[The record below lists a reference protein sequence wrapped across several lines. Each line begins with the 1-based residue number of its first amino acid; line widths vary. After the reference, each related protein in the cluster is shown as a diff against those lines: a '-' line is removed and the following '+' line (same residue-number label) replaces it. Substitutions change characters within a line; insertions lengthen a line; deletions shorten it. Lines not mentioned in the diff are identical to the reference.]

1 MGIAP
6 KQRDPD
12 STGPLQPFSFH
23 STSEVVSVSFV
34 DAVQS
39 NDRRDALLAL
49 RDKIAATIDGTDSG
63 RDIAALSKRL
73 MEVMREI
80 DALPDP
86 GASEDPVEAMRRKRA
101 K

>member
-1 MGIAP
+1 M
-6 KQRDPD
+6 
-12 STGPLQPFSFH
+12 TF
-23 STSEVVSVSFV
+23 T
-34 DAVQS
+34 DAVKS
-39 NDRRDALLAL
+39 NDRRDALVAL

-86 GASEDPVEAMRRKRA
+86 QAEDDPVEAARKRRGA
-101 K
+101 

>member
-1 MGIAP
+1 M
-6 KQRDPD
+6 
-12 STGPLQPFSFH
+12 
-23 STSEVVSVSFV
+23 SFV

-39 NDRRDALLAL
+39 NDRRDAPLAL

-86 GASEDPVEAMRRKRA
+86 EAGASPLDAAKRKRGGV
-101 K
+101 

>member
-1 MGIAP
+1 MTFA
-6 KQRDPD
+6 
-12 STGPLQPFSFH
+12 
-23 STSEVVSVSFV
+23 E
-34 DAVQS
+34 AVRS
-39 NDRRDALLAL
+39 NDRRDALVAL

-86 GASEDPVEAMRRKRA
+86 EAEADPVEAARRKRGGA
-101 K
+101 

>member
-1 MGIAP
+1 MTFA
-6 KQRDPD
+6 
-12 STGPLQPFSFH
+12 
-23 STSEVVSVSFV
+23 E
-34 DAVQS
+34 AVRS
-39 NDRRDALLAL
+39 SDRRDALIAL

-86 GASEDPVEAMRRKRA
+86 GESDDPVEAARRKRA

>member
-1 MGIAP
+1 MTFVEA
-6 KQRDPD
+6 
-12 STGPLQPFSFH
+12 
-23 STSEVVSVSFV
+23 VS
-34 DAVQS
+34 S
-39 NDRRDALLAL
+39 NDRRGALVAL

-86 GASEDPVEAMRRKRA
+86 QAEDDPVEAARKRRGA
-101 K
+101 

>member
-1 MGIAP
+1 M
-6 KQRDPD
+6 R
-12 STGPLQPFSFH
+12 
-23 STSEVVSVSFV
+23 FV

-39 NDRRDALLAL
+39 NDRRDALVAL

-86 GASEDPVEAMRRKRA
+86 EAEASPLDATKRKRGGA
-101 K
+101 